1 MSNKKS
7 PINIYATSLNLLRD
21 MARDD
26 FNDLSFVSVASYV
39 KYMGYTHV
47 LLLNTESSSMFK
59 DEYLKWLCYFILAMH
74 SHGICVIYELSEED
88 LTDEHL
94 IVRLKE
100 IRIGEGK
107 TDGVYF
113 NRPLLDNVS
122 KESLRNFNDK
132 IHREFPQLISVA
144 GSCSNDCTDK
154 YLFDLIIDTNAY
166 DTAIDYLTEDPI
178 FRRFK
183 QNSFEVAV
191 LLPNF
196 SKRIIPLAPISQIYR
211 NKTAIHD
218 IFGSSEDKLRQLRA
232 LNLLFYTLPG
242 ITLTPMGAEFASPY
256 ALISDLS
263 LLDNTENQDFRF
275 YMRELNYFYLKEAVL
290 WDSNEQNSLSFYDG
304 YDKNKNVIA
313 FKRRSEGKEIAVII
327 NFSGIAQTIELA
339 EDGTFECI
347 FSSEPSNNELYI
359 ENKGNGFYSVTLP
372 AFFGTVIKIKSII

>member
-7 PINIYATSLNLLRD
+7 PINIYAISLNLLCN
-21 MARDD
+21 MAGDE
-26 FNDLSFVSVASYV
+26 NYLSFVSIASYV

-47 LLLNTESSSMFK
+47 LLLNTESSSLFK
-59 DEYLKWLCYFILAMH
+59 EMYLKLLDCFVEAMH
-74 SHGICVIYELSEED
+74 EQGICVIYELSEED

-94 IVRLKE
+94 IIRLKE
-100 IRIGEGK
+100 ISIGEGK

-122 KESLRNFNDK
+122 KKSLRNLNDK
-132 IHREFPQLISVA
+132 IHSEFPQLISVT
-144 GSCSNDCTDK
+144 GSCFNEFTDK
-154 YLFDLIIDTNAY
+154 YAFDLIIDMSAY
-166 DTAIDYLTEDPI
+166 DTALDYLTEDPI

-183 QNSFEVAV
+183 QNSFDTTV
-191 LLPNF
+191 LLPNIGN
-196 SKRIIPLAPISQIYR
+196 RILPLAPISQTYQS
-211 NKTAIHD
+211 KTAIHD
-218 IFGSSEDKLRQLRA
+218 IFGNREDKLRQLRA

-256 ALISDLS
+256 ALNSDLS
-263 LLDNTENQDFRF
+263 LLDNTQNQDFRS

-290 WDSNEQNSLSFYDG
+290 WDRNEQNSLSFYDG

-327 NFSGIAQTIELA
+327 NFSGIAQIIELA
-339 EDGTFECI
+339 EDGIFECA
-347 FSSEPSNNELYI
+347 FSSEPSNKELNI

-372 AFFGTVIKIKSII
+372 EFFGTVIKIKNII